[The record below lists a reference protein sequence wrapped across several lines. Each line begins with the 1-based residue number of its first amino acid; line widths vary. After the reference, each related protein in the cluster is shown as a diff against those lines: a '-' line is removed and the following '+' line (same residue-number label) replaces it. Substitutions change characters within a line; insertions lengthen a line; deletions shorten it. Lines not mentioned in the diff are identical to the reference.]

1 MKKGTV
7 IMKKWFENL
16 KISRK
21 LTSGFLVVTA
31 LGIIIGIVGIIN
43 ILIMVE
49 DQKDTYE
56 QCTLGIEYSSEAEN
70 CFLDLRI
77 VIRNLY
83 IYYDTDKEKYCEII
97 QNEMDD
103 IDKELNEYSNTVAD
117 SEDQA
122 KFDALKNAYE
132 PYKSI
137 VNTILEAAQSGKSQT
152 EILGLIED
160 AGQVTS
166 ATTQAFSDIVQ
177 YNNDLAQER
186 LQDEKVMS
194 IVSISIMAIV
204 MLLSFSIS
212 ILLGRYISSII
223 SHPMQVFA
231 AFAELLAVGDIDVG
245 KVTEE
250 KDRLLALRKDEVG
263 ILAQS
268 FDRVIESTIEQVEK
282 TRMIAEGD
290 LTTRITVRSED
301 DILSKELT
309 VLVSNLHELASSIV
323 SSANQVDSGA
333 RLVADSST
341 SLSQGASEQASSI
354 EELTASLEE
363 ITSQTILNAQNAQM
377 ADELTKNIKDDAEAG
392 SVQMSEMLRAMDE
405 INGSSDNI
413 GRIIKVIEDIAFQT
427 NILALNAAVEAARAG
442 EHGKG
447 FAVVAEEVRTL
458 AGKSAQ
464 AAKETTELISGS
476 IDKVAVG
483 TKMANETAGA
493 LDKIVLEISRA
504 TDIVSNIASASN
516 EQAGALEQINQ
527 GITQVSKVV
536 NSNAASAEE
545 CAAASEELSNQSEKM
560 KMSVSI
566 FKLRC

>member
-1 MKKGTV
+1 
-7 IMKKWFENL
+7 MKKWFENL
-16 KISRK
+16 KISKK

-43 ILIMVE
+43 LLIMIQ
-49 DQKDTYE
+49 DQKNTYE
-56 QCTLGIEYSSEAEN
+56 QCTLGIQYSSEAEKS
-70 CFLDLRI
+70 FLELRTS
-77 VIRNLY
+77 IRNLY
-83 IYYDTDKEKYCEII
+83 IYYGTDKDKYCEAI
-97 QNEMDD
+97 QKELDD
-103 IDKELNEYSNTVAD
+103 IDKELSAYSNTIAS

-122 KFDALKNAYE
+122 KINLLKEAYA
-132 PYKSI
+132 PYNSVI
-137 VNTILEAAQSGKSQT
+137 NTILEAAQSGKSQA
-152 EILGLIED
+152 EILGLIEQG
-160 AGQVTS
+160 AQVTS
-166 ATTQAFSDIVQ
+166 NTTQAFNDIVQ
-177 YNNDLAQER
+177 YNSELAEKR
-186 LQDEKVMS
+186 LQDGKTMAA
-194 IVSISIMAIV
+194 ISMGIMAITI
-204 MLLSFSIS
+204 LLSFIIS
-212 ILLGRYISSII
+212 LLLGRYISSII
-223 SHPMQVFA
+223 SHPIQVFA

-263 ILAQS
+263 ILAHS
-268 FDRVIESTIEQVEK
+268 FDKVIESTLEQVEK
-282 TRMIAEGD
+282 TRLIAEGD
-290 LTTRITVRSED
+290 LTTQITVRSND

-309 VLVSNLHELASSIV
+309 ILVDNLHELASSIV

-363 ITSQTILNAQNAQM
+363 ITSQTVQNAQNAQM
-377 ADELTKNIKDDAEAG
+377 ADELTKTIKNDAEAG
-392 SVQMSEMLRAMDE
+392 SVQMAEMLRAMDE
-405 INGSSDNI
+405 INVSSDNI

-464 AAKETTELISGS
+464 AAKETTELIGGS
-476 IDKVAVG
+476 IEKVAVG

-493 LDKIVLEISRA
+493 LDKIVSEISRA
-504 TDIVSNIASASN
+504 TDIVSDIASASN

-536 NSNAASAEE
+536 HSNAASAEE

-560 KMSVSI
+560 KMSVSL
-566 FKLRC
+566 FKL